1 MQQPCHPHGNRFMR
15 IAAIGVSH
23 EIGNSSVDRQSYVA
37 FVIEVVATLGLS
49 ISEKQK
55 PPGFA
60 GRFFVFTKLASYS
73 PPPKRRDHHPA
84 RRGWVSV
91 AVSEVGCSAGAGA
104 GAGDGAGSAWLTD
117 GGAAGCAST
126 KKLTFSRT
134 VERRFA
140 ALSASCAAVSTSAG
154 TCAGSC

>member
-1 MQQPCHPHGNRFMR
+1 MRGSSLFAR
-15 IAAIGVSH
+15 IAGGA
-23 EIGNSSVDRQSYVA
+23 DRYFWHS
-37 FVIEVVATLGLS
+37 T
-49 ISEKQK
+49 KT
-55 PPGFA
+55 
-60 GRFFVFTKLASYS
+60 GRFSGRSFCFTNQLCYS
-73 PPPKRRDHHPA
+73 PPPNRRDHHPA

-91 AVSEVGCSAGAGA
+91 VVSEPGRSTGA
-104 GAGDGAGSAWLTD
+104 GAGDGDGAGSLWLTGA

-154 TCAGSC
+154 ACTGSCWGRSAGRGPGGGG

>member
-1 MQQPCHPHGNRFMR
+1 MR
-15 IAAIGVSH
+15 
-23 EIGNSSVDRQSYVA
+23 
-37 FVIEVVATLGLS
+37 
-49 ISEKQK
+49 KKK

-60 GRFFVFTKLASYS
+60 GRFCHLTRERCYS
-73 PPPKRRDHHPA
+73 PPPNRRDHHPA

-91 AVSEVGCSAGAGA
+91 VVSELGRSTGACSAGAGA
-104 GAGDGAGSAWLTD
+104 GDGDGAGSLWLTGA

-140 ALSASCAAVSTSAG
+140 APSASCPAGATSAG
-154 TCAGSC
+154 AG